1 MEFTIFLDLSLS
13 PSSLFHVFDLE
24 LFDRG
29 FEFYFSVTSSV
40 LLPSLTLKLDLG
52 ETCVFLWSTTSFSS
66 VFIFLVCLIFGFW
79 HWACF
84 FFARGLFT
92 SSVSIFEARW
102 GVLFIVD
109 GLWSESSSRKRDS
122 YHKAFCSAD
131 ILESCS
137 CQVFDENLA
146 EARVSFSILEP
157 SSPIAMQ
164 KHACEL
170 SDSCFCHMGNL
181 KLDVR
186 DGDIGDTICE

>member
-1 MEFTIFLDLSLS
+1 MNTVDNW
-13 PSSLFHVFDLE
+13 
-24 LFDRG
+24 
-29 FEFYFSVTSSV
+29 
-40 LLPSLTLKLDLG
+40 LK
-52 ETCVFLWSTTSFSS
+52 
-66 VFIFLVCLIFGFW
+66 
-79 HWACF
+79 
-84 FFARGLFT
+84 
-92 SSVSIFEARW
+92 
-102 GVLFIVD
+102 IVD
-109 GLWSESSSRKRDS
+109 SICFQSGKL
-122 YHKAFCSAD
+122 
-131 ILESCS
+131 IESCS